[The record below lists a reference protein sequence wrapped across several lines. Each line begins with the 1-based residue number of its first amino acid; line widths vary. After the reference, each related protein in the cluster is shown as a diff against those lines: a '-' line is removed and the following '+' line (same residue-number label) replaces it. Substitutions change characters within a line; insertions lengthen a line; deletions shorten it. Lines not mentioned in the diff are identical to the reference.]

1 MLNHFTKIFHLNIIG
16 TILILSSC
24 NGNQHADKLQ
34 KIDSLNM
41 VLDKAELIFEEINI
55 DSLRVLFPVFQNN
68 SEEIKK
74 YYTKEDEEGW
84 KVICRYTDMKK
95 PFRNVV
101 EYYDNI
107 RTEINYSRQQLDS
120 LQHDLQNNIIT
131 EDLAIKYLS
140 DEEKAVG
147 TLSKMILND
156 LATSKV
162 IMHDFDSL
170 NTLVEEIIVRSIR
183 KSGSGSDS

>member
-1 MLNHFTKIFHLNIIG
+1 MTRMTKVIVS
-16 TILILSSC
+16 ILIILTAC
-24 NGNQHADKLQ
+24 TRTYHADKLT
-34 KIDSLNM
+34 KIDSRNM

-55 DSLRVLFPVFQNN
+55 DSLRMLFPVFQNN

-84 KVICRYTDMKK
+84 KIICRYTDMKK

-107 RTEINYSRQQLDS
+107 RAELNYSRQQLDS

-131 EDLAIKYLS
+131 EELAIKYLS

-147 TLSKMILND
+147 TLNKMISND
-156 LATSKV
+156 LSTSKV
-162 IMHDFDSL
+162 VMHDFDSL
-170 NTLVEEIIVRSIR
+170 NTLVEKIVGEQ
-183 KSGSGSDS
+183 KKHKKTDKY